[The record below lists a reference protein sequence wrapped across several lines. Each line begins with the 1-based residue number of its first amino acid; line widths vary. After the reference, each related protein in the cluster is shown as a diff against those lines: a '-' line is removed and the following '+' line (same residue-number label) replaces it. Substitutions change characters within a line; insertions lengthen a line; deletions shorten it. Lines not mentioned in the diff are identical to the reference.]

1 MNESKSAQSHTA
13 AVFLTP
19 VLAPQGVRVEVSD
32 PPTDEAWLREVGRI
46 ARTPDLRPAT
56 AAERAALE
64 AEVQQ
69 PGPQQGKV
77 PTFPCAKEGCKG
89 VAVNRPGPCEACK
102 RLARS
107 PEAKLSVANDRLHS
121 KWRSAAARP
130 SGSKGRPVVPRTGVG
145 PRAAWNAGV
154 RADDQRRHVGK

>member
-1 MNESKSAQSHTA
+1 MNESKSAQSHTP

-32 PPTDEAWLREVGRI
+32 PPTDE
-46 ARTPDLRPAT
+46 
-56 AAERAALE
+56 
-64 AEVQQ
+64 
-69 PGPQQGKV
+69 
-77 PTFPCAKEGCKG
+77 TFPCAKEGCKG

-107 PEAKLSVANDRLHS
+107 PEAKLSEANDRLHS

-154 RADDQRRHVGK
+154 RADDQRRNVGK